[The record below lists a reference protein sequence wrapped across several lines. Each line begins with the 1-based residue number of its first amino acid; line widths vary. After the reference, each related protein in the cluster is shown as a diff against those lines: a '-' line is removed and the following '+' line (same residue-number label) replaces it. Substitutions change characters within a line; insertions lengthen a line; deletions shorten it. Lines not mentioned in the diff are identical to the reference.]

1 MKIRATL
8 RMISNVFL
16 LAGGLLLGG
25 IVFLMLQAHISQSRE
40 IGRLDSMR
48 VEAASFNA
56 VRPVS
61 EASTAKPPLRA
72 GAVLGELL
80 IPRIGVDTVVLEGDN
95 SSVLR
100 WGAGHIPETALLDD
114 PVGNVGIAAH
124 RDTYFRPLRFIHSKE
139 LIILKTP
146 TGFRRYRV
154 QFSRVV
160 EPNDVA
166 VLDYTAKPT
175 LTLVTCYPFYFI
187 GSAPHPFIV
196 RAAAVSNRKHRRGLP
211 RSHRRS

>member
-1 MKIRATL
+1 
-8 RMISNVFL
+8 
-16 LAGGLLLGG
+16 
-25 IVFLMLQAHISQSRE
+25 
-40 IGRLDSMR
+40 
-48 VEAASFNA
+48 
-56 VRPVS
+56 
-61 EASTAKPPLRA
+61 
-72 GAVLGELL
+72 
-80 IPRIGVDTVVLEGDN
+80 
-95 SSVLR
+95 LR

-124 RDTYFRPLRFIHSKE
+124 RDTYFRPLRFIHSKD

-166 VLDYTAKPT
+166 VLDHTAKPT

-187 GSAPHPFIV
+187 GSAPHRFIV
-196 RAAAVSNRKHRRGLP
+196 RAAAVSN
-211 RSHRRS
+211 